1 MMRLK
6 ALLLVLSLC
15 ALDVSADEVVF
26 YRCTDAS
33 GALTLQNMPCPKGDR
48 QEKKVMQGVNTV
60 PMGSATPARA
70 AAPSA
75 ATTGVSAAVPAS
87 QPLRP
92 ASEIIPAAPVEAPA
106 PVADEARLPP
116 PILFQC
122 ITYDKDSYITES
134 DEPRSRC
141 VAMRT
146 VGLDGNPQTGAGEAC
161 EMKRDECARVGDGAL
176 CDAWKKR
183 VDETEVAWR
192 FARAATRKE
201 QARVRARA
209 EIYRGAPAANKRV
222 QILLERGC
230 SAAVEL
236 TLPAD
241 LDFTPKAAGK
251 PASTRTFLC
260 LGQKP

>member
-1 MMRLK
+1 MKLK
-6 ALLLVLSLC
+6 TLLLALSLC
-15 ALDVSADEVVF
+15 ALDASANEVVF

-70 AAPSA
+70 ATPSA
-75 ATTGVSAAVPAS
+75 ATTGASAAVPAS
-87 QPLRP
+87 PPSRS

-122 ITYDKDSYITES
+122 ITYDQDRYITES
-134 DEPRSRC
+134 DEPKSRC

-192 FARAATRKE
+192 FARAGNEEKNRLE
-201 QARVRARA
+201 FERAQK
-209 EIYRGAPAANKRV
+209 IYR
-222 QILLERGC
+222 ESTC
-230 SAAVEL
+230 
-236 TLPAD
+236 
-241 LDFTPKAAGK
+241 GK
-251 PASTRTFLC
+251 
-260 LGQKP
+260 